1 MSIAAIND
9 FFKSLDTNETLAKE
23 FEALPTDAAYKQSVI
38 DLAKKYNFEFTLDE
52 LQTVINA
59 AKHIKETEVSESK

>member
-9 FFKSLDTNETLAKE
+9 F
-23 FEALPTDAAYKQSVI
+23 LPTDADYKQSVI

-59 AKHIKETEVSESK
+59 AKHIKETEGSESK